1 MSFYQLSPDQLDK
14 FHKDGFLLVEAEKHK
29 LVTGADLPRWANEIH
44 SWPRE
49 QGKWMPYDEVNEKGE
64 SQLMRTECFV
74 DYHTG
79 LKALL
84 CGDELSIVMR
94 QLADHVSLDPTSLSS
109 A

>member
-1 MSFYQLSPDQLDK
+1 MSSYQLSPDQLGK
-14 FHKDGFLLVEAEKHK
+14 YHKDGFLVVKAEEHK
-29 LVTGADLPRWANEIH
+29 LVTGADLQRWANEIH

-49 QGKWMPYDEVNEKGE
+49 KGKWMPYDEVNEKGE

-74 DYHTG
+74 DYHAG

-84 CGDELSIVMR
+84 CGNELLSVMN
-94 QLADHVSLDPTSLSS
+94 QLASHVSLDITYLSY